1 MNQQSHFTTPID
13 DRFFEDYPEGGVFE
27 FGSIPVIE
35 EEVIDFA
42 LRFDPQ
48 DFHIDPVAAKETL
61 FGGIIASGW
70 HTAGMTMKL
79 YADHYL
85 SKVASLASPG
95 LDELR
100 WIKPV
105 RPADDLSVRVTV
117 KETRKSRS
125 KPDRGVV
132 RSLIETLN
140 QKGEVVMS
148 MTAVNMLRCRD
159 EGNAKHAGR

>member
-95 LDELR
+95 LDEIGR
-100 WIKPV
+100 ASC
-105 RPADDLSVRVTV
+105 RERV
-117 KETRKSRS
+117 
-125 KPDRGVV
+125 
-132 RSLIETLN
+132 
-140 QKGEVVMS
+140 
-148 MTAVNMLRCRD
+148 
-159 EGNAKHAGR
+159 

>member
-1 MNQQSHFTTPID
+1 MVQYAHFETPID

-27 FGSIPVIE
+27 FGSIQVIE
-35 EEVIDFA
+35 SEVINFA
-42 LRFDPQ
+42 LQFDPQ
-48 DFHIDPVAAKETL
+48 DFHVDPAAARETI

-70 HTAGMTMKL
+70 HTAGMSMRL

-85 SKVASLASPG
+85 TKVASLASPG
-95 LDELR
+95 LDQLK

-105 RPADDLSVRVTV
+105 RPGDELSIRITV
-117 KETRKSRS
+117 IQTRRSQS

-140 QKGEVVMS
+140 QKGSVVMS
-148 MTAVNMLRCRD
+148 MTAVNMIRCR
-159 EGNAKHAGR
+159 EQGSVNNAG